1 MKKKELVKDEDQP
14 KAIVFDM
21 DGTLVSSLPVIYHCE
36 NEISRKY
43 LNASLTLED
52 VISKFGPPAHT
63 IIRDM
68 TRDLSDEVQSRAVA
82 DYYEC
87 YRTRVPSRGLV
98 FPGIPELLRRIRNSG
113 RRLALFTG
121 VEKNMMEYTLTPFKL
136 SEFFEVR
143 VTADDIK
150 KSKPDPEGINLALS
164 RINASANESMYV
176 GDSPADIIAGKRAGV
191 MTGAAL
197 WSPENR
203 GDPTTEHPDYE
214 FRSVRQLLDFLFPKK
229 KSGDE
234 PYLGSRWTKERRKGF
249 IEFRKILKGQKVPH
263 REPYYQF
270 ENH

>member
-1 MKKKELVKDEDQP
+1 MDVSRDLKEKELAEGEARP
-14 KAIVFDM
+14 RAIIFDM

-36 NEISRKY
+36 NEISCKY
-43 LNASLTLED
+43 LNATLSLED

-63 IIRDM
+63 IIIDM
-68 TRDLSDEVQSRAVA
+68 TRNLPDEVRRRAVS

-87 YRTRVPSRGLV
+87 YRTHVSSRGLV
-98 FPGIPELLRRIRNSG
+98 FPGITELLRKIKISG

-143 VTADDIK
+143 ITADDIL

-164 RINASANESMYV
+164 RIKVDAKESMYV
-176 GDSPADIIAGKRAGV
+176 GDSPADIIAGRRAGV
-191 MTGAAL
+191 LTGAAL

-214 FRSVRQLLDFLFPKK
+214 FRSVQQLSDFLFPKK
-229 KSGDE
+229 KLGEE
-234 PYLGSRWTKERRKGF
+234 PYFGSQLKE
-249 IEFRKILKGQKVPH
+249 
-263 REPYYQF
+263 
-270 ENH
+270 

>member
-1 MKKKELVKDEDQP
+1 
-14 KAIVFDM
+14 M

-43 LNASLTLED
+43 LKTSLTLED

-68 TRDLSDEVQSRAVA
+68 TRNLSDEVQSRAVA

-87 YRTRVPSRGLV
+87 YRTYISSRGLV
-98 FPGIPELLRRIRNSG
+98 FPGITELLRKIKSSG

-121 VEKNMMEYTLTPFKL
+121 VEKAMMEYTLNPFGL
-136 SEFFEVR
+136 SEFFQVR
-143 VTADDIK
+143 ITADDVQ
-150 KSKPDPEGINLALS
+150 KSKPDPEGINLALR
-164 RINASANESMYV
+164 RIEADAKESMYV
-176 GDSPADIIAGKRAGV
+176 GDSPADIVAGRRAGV
-191 MTGAAL
+191 LTGAAL

-214 FRSVRQLLDFLFPKK
+214 FRSIQQLSDFLFPKK

-234 PYLGSRWTKERRKGF
+234 PYFGTRWTDERT
-249 IEFRKILKGQKVPH
+249 
-263 REPYYQF
+263 
-270 ENH
+270 

>member
-1 MKKKELVKDEDQP
+1 MDVSRDLKEKGLAEGEARPRV
-14 KAIVFDM
+14 IIFDM

-43 LNASLTLED
+43 LNASLSLED
-52 VISKFGPPAHT
+52 VISKFGPPART
-63 IIRDM
+63 IITDM
-68 TRDLSDEVQSRAVA
+68 THDLPDEVRRRAVS

-87 YRTRVPSRGLV
+87 YRTHVSSRGLV
-98 FPGIPELLRRIRNSG
+98 FPGITELLRKIKVSG

-143 VTADDIK
+143 ITADDIL

-164 RINASANESMYV
+164 RIKVDSKESMYV
-176 GDSPADIIAGKRAGV
+176 GDSPADIIAGRRAGV
-191 MTGAAL
+191 LTGAAL

-214 FRSVRQLLDFLFPKK
+214 FRSVQQLADFLFPKK
-229 KSGDE
+229 RFGEE
-234 PYLGSRWTKERRKGF
+234 PYFGSQLKE
-249 IEFRKILKGQKVPH
+249 
-263 REPYYQF
+263 
-270 ENH
+270 

>member
-1 MKKKELVKDEDQP
+1 LNKKDLVRDEVRP
-14 KAIVFDM
+14 KAIIFDM
-21 DGTLVSSLPVIYHCE
+21 DGTLVSSLPVIFHCE

-43 LNASLTLED
+43 LETSLTLEH

-63 IIRDM
+63 IITEM
-68 TRDLSDEVQSRAVA
+68 TRNLPNDVQSRAVS

-87 YRTRVPSRGLV
+87 YRTHVSSRGIV
-98 FPGIPELLRRIRNSG
+98 FPGIIELLRRIKVSG

-121 VEKNMMEYTLTPFKL
+121 VEKNMMEYTLSPFKL

-143 VTADDIK
+143 ITADDIQ

-164 RINASANESMYV
+164 RIKTDAKESMYV
-176 GDSPADIIAGKRAGV
+176 GDSPADIIAGRRAGV

-214 FRSVRQLLDFLFPKK
+214 FRSVQQLSDFLFPKK
-229 KSGDE
+229 ESGEE
-234 PYLGSRWTKERRKGF
+234 PYFGPRWTEERR
-249 IEFRKILKGQKVPH
+249 
-263 REPYYQF
+263 
-270 ENH
+270 

>member
-1 MKKKELVKDEDQP
+1 LKRKEPIKDEARP
-14 KAIVFDM
+14 KAIIFDM

-43 LNASLTLED
+43 LKTSLTLED

-68 TRDLSDEVQSRAVA
+68 TRNLSDEVQSRAVA

-87 YRTRVPSRGLV
+87 YRTYISSRGLV
-98 FPGIPELLRRIRNSG
+98 FPGITELLRKIKSSG

-121 VEKNMMEYTLTPFKL
+121 VEKAMMEYTLNPSGL
-136 SEFFEVR
+136 SEFFQVR
-143 VTADDIK
+143 ITADDVQ
-150 KSKPDPEGINLALS
+150 KSKPDPEGINLALR
-164 RINASANESMYV
+164 RIEADAKESMYV
-176 GDSPADIIAGKRAGV
+176 GDSPADIVAGRRAGV
-191 MTGAAL
+191 LTGAAL

-214 FRSVRQLLDFLFPKK
+214 FRSIQQLSDFLFPKK

-234 PYLGSRWTKERRKGF
+234 PYFGTRWTDERT
-249 IEFRKILKGQKVPH
+249 
-263 REPYYQF
+263 
-270 ENH
+270 